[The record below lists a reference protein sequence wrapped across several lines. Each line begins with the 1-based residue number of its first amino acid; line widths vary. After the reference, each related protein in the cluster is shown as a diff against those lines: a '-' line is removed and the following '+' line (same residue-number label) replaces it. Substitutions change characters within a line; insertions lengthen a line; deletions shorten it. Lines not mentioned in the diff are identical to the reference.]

1 MNLAARVNHDLKN
14 CRCLFLYVYDL
25 FMDKN
30 KNQSPDE
37 NLGDAEHGGRG
48 PLAGIKVV
56 DLTSVLMGPFASQSL
71 GDLGADVIKVEAPCG
86 DLVRQIGP
94 ARHEGMGPVY
104 LNANRN
110 KRSIVLDLKNAAGL
124 QALRRLLADAD
135 VLMYNVRPQAMARLG
150 LGYEEVAALNPRIVY
165 AGLFGFGQDGPY
177 AARPAYDDLIQ
188 GATTLSHLIAQASGG
203 IPRYVPTAMADR
215 IVGLTGVS
223 AILASLMARERTGRG
238 DRVDVPMFET
248 MAAFVLGDHLGGLTF
263 EPPLDGGGY
272 ARQLSPE
279 RRPYQ
284 TMDGYIC
291 ALVYTDKQWQGF
303 LREIGRES
311 LVQEDPRFAS
321 YATRS
326 RHIDHVYGVLAEI
339 FKERSTA
346 EWMALLEHA
355 DVPFM
360 PMHSLQSILKDPH
373 LVATEFFSTV
383 EHPTEGSILTMR
395 TPASFQ
401 VHRPGTA
408 RPAPTMGQHTRE
420 VLGDLGFSA
429 QEVEAMLASGA
440 ACAEPATVA
449 HNTPEKTA
457 PEHRDTLA
465 RGALQT
471 RRAL

>member
-1 MNLAARVNHDLKN
+1 M
-14 CRCLFLYVYDL
+14 YDL
-25 FMDKN
+25 FMYKN
-30 KNQSPDE
+30 DNKPHTEEPPTQ
-37 NLGDAEHGGRG
+37 G
-48 PLAGIKVV
+48 PLAGITVV
-56 DLTSVLMGPFASQSL
+56 DMSSVLMGPFASQAL
-71 GDLGADVIKVEAPCG
+71 GDMGADVIKVEAPGG

-94 ARHEGMGPVY
+94 ARHTGMGPLY

-110 KRSIVLDLKNAAGL
+110 KRSIVLDLKHPAGL
-124 QALRRLLADAD
+124 EALRRLLRGAD

-188 GATTLSHLIAQASGG
+188 GATALPHLIAQASGG

-215 IVGLTGVS
+215 IVGLTGAN
-223 AILASLMARERTGRG
+223 AILAALMARQRTGRG

-284 TMDGYIC
+284 TQDGYIC

-311 LVQEDPRFAS
+311 LPREDARFAG
-321 YATRS
+321 YAARS
-326 RHIDHVYGVLAEI
+326 RHIDYVYGVLAGI
-339 FKERSTA
+339 FRERSTA
-346 EWMALLEHA
+346 EWMTLLERA

-360 PMHSLQSILKDPH
+360 PMHSLQSILHDPH
-373 LVATEFFSTV
+373 LAATGFFGTV
-383 EHPTEGSILTMR
+383 EHPTEGPIRAMR
-395 TPASFQ
+395 MPASFQ
-401 VHRPGTA
+401 THRPGAA
-408 RPAPTMGQHTRE
+408 RPAPTLGQHTRE
-420 VLGDLGFSA
+420 VLAGLGFDA
-429 QEVEAMLASGA
+429 REVEAMLADGA
-440 ACAEPATVA
+440 AHA
-449 HNTPEKTA
+449 A
-457 PEHRDTLA
+457 PET
-465 RGALQT
+465 T
-471 RRAL
+471 P